1 MPYTSP
7 VRAGLAKLSPKL
19 PHLFR
24 HDRWPSRP
32 QTRGGGA
39 YAGPGSCPGE
49 ACGGPLDGSRDGQL
63 TTPRSACA
71 QVSHRTCSL
80 RSCAQPPCCPRGS
93 TPSSRLEVVARQI
106 RPEVW
111 LVRRLPGRPPRRRQ
125 VAGED
130 RVHPVQLHQS
140 PCSPAAMPWHHLQDP
155 LRAKNPP
162 QLSWLTSSALL

>member
-1 MPYTSP
+1 MGEEFL
-7 VRAGLAKLSPKL
+7 RAGLGKLSPKL
-19 PHLFR
+19 PHFLGR
-24 HDRWPSRP
+24 DRWPSRP
-32 QTRGGGA
+32 RTRGDGA
-39 YAGPGSCPGE
+39 YAGPGSCPGGAVRE
-49 ACGGPLDGSRDGQL
+49 LLGGSRD
-63 TTPRSACA
+63 A
-71 QVSHRTCSL
+71 QVRCTRSTCARTSYACRPP

-93 TPSSRLEVVARQI
+93 TPSFRLEVVVPQN

-111 LVRRLPGRPPRRRQ
+111 LVRRLPGRRRRRRQ